1 MTQRDRQVLAWIGV
15 HGIVTAEQVARR
27 FWVGAEGEVGKRAAY
42 RRLAVLESMTL
53 IRRDRTPFWRA
64 PWVIRITTYGGE
76 VGGVTVRPARL
87 VEGEIRHAL
96 SLVDLTEQL
105 IAMNPTATLRTER
118 EIRTDRWHERHAGTR
133 APARG
138 RTPDAELTLEN
149 GKRVAI
155 ELDLTPK
162 RTKDYERILRSY
174 KQEKYDLV
182 GWYVVPGAVDR
193 VVKMVQDNRADDFV
207 QVRPWKPTY
216 VTTLH

>member
-1 MTQRDRQVLAWIGV
+1 M
-15 HGIVTAEQVARR
+15 
-27 FWVGAEGEVGKRAAY
+27 
-42 RRLAVLESMTL
+42 
-53 IRRDRTPFWRA
+53 
-64 PWVIRITTYGGE
+64 
-76 VGGVTVRPARL
+76 
-87 VEGEIRHAL
+87 
-96 SLVDLTEQL
+96 
-105 IAMNPTATLRTER
+105 
-118 EIRTDRWHERHAGTR
+118 
-133 APARG
+133 
-138 RTPDAELTLEN
+138 
-149 GKRVAI
+149 AI